1 MNEDIFRTEFSKKSV
16 FKQAGTLDLSYVPE
30 KLYCR
35 DELIKKL
42 IHNYRRVLEETETEE
57 PPSINCVL
65 LGKGGVGKTV
75 TARYFGKNFNQ
86 IALEKGVNLFVEY
99 YNCINFRSK
108 SKIIRE
114 LLGKYTHG
122 SGRGFSDDEA
132 IKLILAKLVRENG
145 YMFLIID
152 EVHLLNSEDILAFL
166 DIAETY
172 GHQNAKLSILLVS
185 RIKDWMKIE
194 TERIL
199 SRLND
204 KIVLEPYD
212 FEDSMLILQYR
223 SELAFKDNIIDD
235 EILTMIAQIVVESK
249 NMRHGIE
256 ILRKSGLYADKE
268 NFNRISADM
277 IREASNEVYPTF
289 RGDVIDKLNDQ
300 ELFALYGIV
309 RSLINKGEP
318 FTLVEDAYD
327 DYVAVCETYNVE
339 AHVKMSFRKYVRQL
353 NQLKIVSSRT
363 VRIQDAQR
371 GRHLE
376 ITLLDIPAPKLQELL
391 EEIFNKKY
399 GK

>member
-1 MNEDIFRTEFSKKSV
+1 MNNDIFRTEFSKKSV

-42 IHNYRRVLEETETEE
+42 IHNYRRILDETETEE

-223 SELAFKDNIIDD
+223 SELAFKDNIVDD
-235 EILTMIAQIVVESK
+235 EILIMISQIVVESK

-268 NFNRISADM
+268 GLNRISADM

-327 DYVAVCETYNVE
+327 DYVAVCETYSVE

-353 NQLKIVSSRT
+353 NQLKIISSRT